1 MYKIIEP
8 RHVYVTC
15 KQNMSNIQ
23 LKQDNMNDKPNKI
36 LDHFLFDSLLN
47 SKLIRKIKYI
57 AG

>member
-15 KQNMSNIQ
+15 KQHMSNIQ

-36 LDHFLFDSLLN
+36 LDHFQTYWKN
-47 SKLIRKIKYI
+47 KL
-57 AG
+57 